1 MRKEQLLREMTHN
14 KLTTLIA
21 ELFSPSIN
29 NYDQIFLET
38 LEIMPLVEKFVME
51 KLTDE
56 ERFTVDIRS
65 PREMFMFIQ
74 SVGEGLIQQVKWTPT
89 G

>member
-1 MRKEQLLREMTHN
+1 MTHN